1 MSNCHILGLILYL
14 ANYVRV
20 SLYKGVLMKNG
31 NIFLFKFS
39 VLAVT
44 IGLFSPSI
52 NLQTVQSD
60 NPVTNTASVCFTVTS
75 LFNQAVARGRVS
87 AVNTRANVSRNVS
100 RPAVVNSNTNRV
112 SMKKNVRSPSGKL
125 IKASRYYD
133 QRRPYYYSDFYTG
146 GGYYID
152 GNYHPVDKKK
162 RSTATLTNLP
172 LGAVISPAYLG
183 SECRNINVGG
193 SNFQKCGNSYF
204 KPFFEEGILKY
215 KVVKYPH

>member
-20 SLYKGVLMKNG
+20 RYYKGVLMKNG
-31 NIFLFKFS
+31 NLFLFKFS
-39 VLAVT
+39 VLAVA

-52 NLQTVQSD
+52 DFQTVTPD
-60 NPVTNTASVCFTVTS
+60 NSVNAETVRFTVTS
-75 LFNQAVARGRVS
+75 LFTQAAARGRVS
-87 AVNTRANVSRNVS
+87 AVNARASVSRNVS
-100 RPAVVNSNTNRV
+100 RPAVVNSNTNNRV
-112 SMKKNVRSPSGKL
+112 SMKKSVRRPNGKL
-125 IKASRYYD
+125 IRASRYYD

-152 GNYHPVDKKK
+152 GNYHPVDRKK
-162 RSTATLTNLP
+162 RSSATLTDLP

-215 KVVKYPH
+215 KVVKYPQ